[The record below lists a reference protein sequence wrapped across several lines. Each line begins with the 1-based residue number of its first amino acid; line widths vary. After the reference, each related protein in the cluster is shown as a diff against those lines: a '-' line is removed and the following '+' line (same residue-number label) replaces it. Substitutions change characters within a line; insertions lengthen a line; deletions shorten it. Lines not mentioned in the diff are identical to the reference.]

1 MKRKIITAAGAL
13 LIGLGL
19 SSCMEQNTVLTVKKD
34 GSAVLEE
41 TALMGAQMASM
52 LALGGLDPENAGAA
66 PPSLVPAEA
75 DLIAKGE
82 SLGEGVVFQGVEE
95 IKLPDGR
102 QGFKA
107 SYSVADVSKLT
118 ITPGGLGTMQMLQ
131 PDGGEVEIDEEQ
143 LEEGALSFAMK
154 GGALVVSMPSNGV
167 SADEGETGG
176 LEQLPEM
183 DPEELAQ
190 MQMMA
195 PMLQGMRVGF
205 EIKAEGG
212 IAESDALHRDGDTI
226 TLFEVNVGEM
236 LKEPKNMAKMQALED
251 TENFARVR
259 RELQDVEG
267 VKIEPRDEV
276 TIKFQ

>member
-1 MKRKIITAAGAL
+1 MKHKIITAAGAL

-52 LALGGLDPENAGAA
+52 LALGGLDPDNAGAP

-75 DLIAKGE
+75 DLIAKGK

-107 SYSVADVSKLT
+107 SYTVADVSKLK

-131 PDGGEVEIDEEQ
+131 PDDGDLEIDEEQ

-154 GGALVVSMPSNGV
+154 DGALVVSMPSSGV
-167 SADEGETGG
+167 NADEEETGE
-176 LEQLPEM
+176 LEVPEM

-236 LKEPKNMAKMQALED
+236 LKDPKNMGKMQALED
-251 TENFARVR
+251 TENFSRVR
-259 RELQDVEG
+259 RELQDVDG